1 MKQTIDFFI
10 ELVNYRRFLS
20 LTLLISIIISIIIV
34 FIIPISYTAN
44 IAIVPP
50 EGSKQSLLSSLTSI
64 SKLSSGMN
72 LGGFSAMTVDLY
84 SDLLRSDIVIDS
96 IIIKHNLI
104 EKWGLKSML
113 LTRKKLKKS
122 TKLNITTSEI
132 LCLSYTNTDPKFA
145 AEICD
150 DYIVYLNKAMSYLD
164 KLKLKSQL
172 GMLNELYEEQIN
184 VVEKLNNE
192 YILWQKQTNVETL
205 ENSAMQK
212 NSAITMLY
220 SKLAE
225 EQMDYF
231 MFKQDHSKE
240 SKTLKTQIELI
251 KSIQNAIDSTLLKV
265 QSDPID
271 VVKYYQIRAELESAI
286 IMKEEILSRVNYI
299 KSEISSSG
307 NKIYTLGNASI
318 PDIKSFPPRKIIVI
332 IVVLLVLLIDILI
345 IGIRYYLKTSLT
357 EEQRT
362 VFSNNV
368 KKIFNDPF
376 QTRKH

>member
-1 MKQTIDFFI
+1 MRNNSK
-10 ELVNYRRFLS
+10 RF
-20 LTLLISIIISIIIV
+20 
-34 FIIPISYTAN
+34 
-44 IAIVPP
+44 
-50 EGSKQSLLSSLTSI
+50 
-64 SKLSSGMN
+64 
-72 LGGFSAMTVDLY
+72 
-84 SDLLRSDIVIDS
+84 
-96 IIIKHNLI
+96 
-104 EKWGLKSML
+104 
-113 LTRKKLKKS
+113 
-122 TKLNITTSEI
+122 
-132 LCLSYTNTDPKFA
+132 
-145 AEICD
+145 
-150 DYIVYLNKAMSYLD
+150 
-164 KLKLKSQL
+164 
-172 GMLNELYEEQIN
+172 

-318 PDIKSFPPRKIIVI
+318 PDINSFPPRKIIVI